1 MAGRVVGTLLSAA
14 WTGGFISSI
23 RSIDLR
29 LIDDLVDF
37 VRGPGF
43 VLDFSDRSFSDFF
56 ASEVKVNIDDPK
68 FAVNGRSKGK
78 RLRHF
83 LQTCDDSTAVRTL
96 EALWEHR
103 GDHLIRSGCADPVAN
118 AQTRYQGLIN
128 RLAGVSKPSRSSTSP
143 ESLAIDRATIVKL
156 KADLLQVSAL
166 SPHARGYAFE
176 GFLKGMFDAFGLA
189 AQEPFRLRGEQ
200 IDGSFQLASEIYLL
214 EAKWHG
220 PPIGVAE
227 LHTFH
232 GKIEQK
238 AAWTRGLFVSNSG
251 FTEEGLAAFGRGKRV
266 ICMDGLDLYDM
277 LNREIPLTLVLEWK
291 VRRAAETGA
300 PFIRVHDL
308 FPY

>member
-1 MAGRVVGTLLSAA
+1 LLALFTWGQA
-14 WTGGFISSI
+14 ISSI

-29 LIDDLVDF
+29 FIDDLVEF

-43 VLDFSDRSFSDFF
+43 VLDFSDTRFSEFF
-56 ASEVKVNIDDPK
+56 ASELGINIDDPK
-68 FAVNGRSKGK
+68 YATNGRSKGK

-83 LQTCDDSTAVRTL
+83 LQTCDDAVAVRAL

-103 GDHLIRSGCADPVAN
+103 NDYLTRSGGADPVAN
-118 AQTRYQGLIN
+118 AKARYQGLIN
-128 RLAGVSKPSRSSTSP
+128 RLSGGAAPSRPSASP
-143 ESLAIDRATIVKL
+143 QPVPIDRQAIIKNKT
-156 KADLLQVSAL
+156 DLLQVTAL
-166 SPHARGYAFE
+166 APHARGYAFE
-176 GFLKGMFDAFGLA
+176 GFLKGLFDTFGLA

-220 PPIGVAE
+220 QPIGVAE

-251 FTEEGLAAFGRGKRV
+251 FTEDGLTAFGRGKRV
-266 ICMDGLDLYDM
+266 ICMDGLDLYEM
-277 LNREIPLTLVLEWK
+277 LNREIPLNHVLERK

-300 PFIRVHDL
+300 PFIRVRDL
-308 FPY
+308 FPQ